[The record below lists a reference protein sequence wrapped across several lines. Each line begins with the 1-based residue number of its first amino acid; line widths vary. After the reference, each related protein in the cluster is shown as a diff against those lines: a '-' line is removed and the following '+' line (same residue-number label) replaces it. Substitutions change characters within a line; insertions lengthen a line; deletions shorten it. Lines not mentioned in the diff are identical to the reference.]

1 MGVSHRVRLFGLSV
15 LGGVLAG
22 GAVVLFL
29 HWRRA
34 AAAQSEIVLVEGAF
48 DGRAPAAR

>member
-22 GAVVLFL
+22 GVVVLYL
-29 HWRRA
+29 RWRRA
-34 AAAQSEIVLVEGAF
+34 AVAQSEIVLVEGTF
-48 DGRAPAAR
+48 DDRIPRPC